1 MPLDQAEDWDLSCPD
16 WAERLRDGRSIVPDL
31 PHLDVR
37 LAARAV
43 GIFDKLRL
51 YDVIN
56 TPSMGEV
63 AGEWWRDIVRALLGS
78 IDPQTGIRRIRGLFC
93 LVPKKNAK
101 TTNTAGLMLTALIM
115 NKRPSAEMLLTGP
128 SQEITDKGFNT
139 IRGMIANDPD
149 NYLQKRFHVAN
160 HTKTITDRTNEA
172 LLKVKT
178 FDEGIV
184 TGAVVAGAAID
195 EIHLLGRNARAAW
208 IIQQLRGGMVT
219 TPEAFFAM
227 TTTQSFTPPAG
238 VFADELKIARAIR
251 DGRVKGVD
259 TLPVLYEFTEAQQ
272 KDRTFW
278 ENPSNWHLVTPNL
291 NRSIRIPRLVKDLE
305 EAKLKDEKDVRIW
318 ASQHLN
324 IEIGLALHSERWRG
338 ADYWE
343 AAAVT
348 EIADLAELLK
358 RSEVA
363 TMGGD
368 GGGLD
373 DLLGLC
379 VVGREKITRRWMMWN
394 RAWCHESVLK
404 LRQSEAP
411 LFREFESDGDLGIMA
426 ELGDDL
432 DEVTAITRQVVASG
446 KLPAKNA
453 VGLDA
458 AGLGGLLDA
467 IHAGGVTADQVVGI
481 SQGWRLSGAIMT
493 TERALAD
500 GTLVHGGRKLM
511 AYCVGNAKVEPRGSA
526 KLITKQGSGV
536 GKIDPLMA
544 GFNAISLMS
553 LNPAAR
559 GTASITVL

>member
-16 WAERLRDGRSIVPDL
+16 WAERLREGRSLVPDL
-31 PHLDVR
+31 PQLD
-37 LAARAV
+37 LSIAARAV
-43 GIFDKLRL
+43 GIFDKLCL
-51 YDVIN
+51 YDVVG
-56 TPSMGEV
+56 TPAMKEV
-63 AGEWWRDIVRALLGS
+63 AGDWWRDIMRALFGS
-78 IDPQTGIRRIRGLFC
+78 LDMATGVRRIRGLFC

-101 TTNTAGLMLTALIM
+101 TTNAAGLMLTALIM
-115 NKRPSAEMLLTGP
+115 NKRPAAEMLLTGP
-128 SQEITDKGFNT
+128 SQEISDKAFNT
-139 IRGMIANDPD
+139 VRGMIANDPD

-160 HTKTITDRTNEA
+160 HIKTITDRTNDA

-178 FDEGIV
+178 FDEDIV
-184 TGAVVAGAAID
+184 TGAVVAAAAID

-208 IIQQLRGGMVT
+208 IIQQIRGGMIT
-219 TPEAFFAM
+219 IPESFFAM
-227 TTTQSFTPPAG
+227 ITTQSFEPPAG
-238 VFADELKIARAIR
+238 VFRDELKIARAVR
-251 DGRVKGVD
+251 DGTVKGVD

-272 KDRTFW
+272 KDRKFW
-278 ENPSNWHLVTPNL
+278 ENPSNWPLVTPNL
-291 NRSIRIPRLVKDLE
+291 NRSIRIPRLVKDFA
-305 EAKLKDEKDVRIW
+305 EAQLKDEKDVRIW

-343 AAAVT
+343 AAT
-348 EIADLAELLK
+348 FEPISDLAELLK
-358 RSEVA
+358 RSEVV

-373 DLLGLC
+373 DLLGLA
-379 VVGREKITRRWMMWN
+379 VLGREKATRRWLLWTH
-394 RAWCHESVLK
+394 AWCHESVLN

-411 LFREFESDGDLGIMA
+411 LFRQFAADGDLGIMA
-426 ELGDDL
+426 ELGEDL
-432 DEVTAITRQVVASG
+432 EEVTEITRQVVASG

-467 IHAGGVTADQVVGI
+467 ILSGGVRQDQIVGV

-493 TERALAD
+493 AERALAD
-500 GTLVHGGRKLM
+500 GTLVHAGRRLM

-544 GFNAISLMS
+544 TFDAVSLMS